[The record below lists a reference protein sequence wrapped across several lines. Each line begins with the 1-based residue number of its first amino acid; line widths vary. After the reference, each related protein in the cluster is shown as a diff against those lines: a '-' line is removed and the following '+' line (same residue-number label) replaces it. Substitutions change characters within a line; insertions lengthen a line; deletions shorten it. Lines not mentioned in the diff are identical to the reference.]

1 MPSITPQ
8 RTQRLRIE
16 GMTCIGCKDKVEQA
30 LRGLAGVEGV
40 EVDLDQGLATVVGE
54 VQPEDLINALS
65 STNYQARPLTEDGD
79 L

>member
-1 MPSITPQ
+1 MPDIAPQ

-16 GMTCIGCKDKVEQA
+16 GMTCLACKDKVEQA
-30 LRGLAGVEGV
+30 VRGLAGVDAV
-40 EVDLDQGLATVVGE
+40 EVDLDRGIATVAGE

-65 STNYQARPLTEDGD
+65 STNYQARPLTADGE